1 MATNINSLPN
11 NRRRTRKN
19 RPISDINVTPFVD
32 VMLVLLVI
40 FMVTAPLLTVGVPIE
55 LPKTSAKQMTDDVEP
70 LTITI
75 DNKNKCNEKEY
86 LSDKN
91 AFSNFCVVDNK
102 NNIYI
107 QELKVD
113 FEELAVKLTAI
124 GKDKFDKKIYI
135 NGDKNINYEILMR
148 VMAKIN
154 SAGYTSIGLVT
165 DIET

>member
-75 DNKNKCNEKEY
+75 DNKN
-86 LSDKN
+86 
-91 AFSNFCVVDNK
+91 
-102 NNIYI
+102 NIYI

>member
-1 MATNINSLPN
+1 MAVNINSLPN
-11 NRRRTRKN
+11 NRRRNWKN
-19 RPISDINVTPFVD
+19 KPISDINVTPLVD
-32 VMLVLLVI
+32 VMLVLLIV

-55 LPKTSAKQMTDDVEP
+55 LPKTAAKQMTDDSEP

-75 DNKNKCNEKEY
+75 DKQ
-86 LSDKN
+86 
-91 AFSNFCVVDNK
+91 

-107 QELKVD
+107 QELEIE
-113 FEELAVKLTAI
+113 FEELTEKLEAI
-124 GKDKFDKKIYI
+124 RKDNFEKKIYI
-135 NGDKNINYEILMR
+135 NGDKDINYEILMK